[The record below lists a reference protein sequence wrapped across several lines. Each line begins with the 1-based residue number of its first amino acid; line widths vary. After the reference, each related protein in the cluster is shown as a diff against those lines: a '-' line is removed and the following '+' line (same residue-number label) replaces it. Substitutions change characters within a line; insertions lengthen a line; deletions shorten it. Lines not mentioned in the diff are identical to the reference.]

1 MVKGS
6 GIPQVKGIIA
16 RQMNFNWARELG
28 AKFFGG
34 VLAIV
39 AGMSLGREGPSVQL
53 GAEVG
58 SGIFKLFKRKEY
70 DKKYLITCGASAG
83 LSAAF
88 GAPIAGIRFLQ

>member
-58 SGIFKLFKRKEY
+58 SGIFKLFKEKSMI
-70 DKKYLITCGASAG
+70 KNIL
-83 LSAAF
+83 
-88 GAPIAGIRFLQ
+88 